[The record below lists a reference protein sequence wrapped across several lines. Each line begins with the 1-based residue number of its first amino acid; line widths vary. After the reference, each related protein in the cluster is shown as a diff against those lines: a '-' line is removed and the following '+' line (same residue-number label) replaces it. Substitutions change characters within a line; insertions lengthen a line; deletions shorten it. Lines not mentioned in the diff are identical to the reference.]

1 MKLVVIGGVA
11 AGMSAASKLKRM
23 NNEAQVVVY
32 EKGDVLSYGA
42 CGLPYFVSGEN
53 DDPEKLIAR
62 PKEHFE
68 EMGIEVHL
76 QHEVLKVIPE
86 KKQVMVRDL
95 GNNKVF
101 HEPYDKLMISTGS
114 SPIIPPLPG
123 IELENIHVLKALE
136 DGIRLKE
143 AVNQPDIKNVA
154 IVGAGYIGIEVAE
167 GIRGLGKNVKII
179 ELGERSLRTSFDQE
193 ITEIAET
200 ELRKQGIELHFG
212 EKVEGFSGTDKVE
225 SIKTDQDTYNTD
237 LVILAIGTKPSTKFL
252 EESGIHLAKNGA
264 VIIDREMR
272 TNVEDVY
279 SAGDCAEVYNR
290 VTEENTFIPLGTNAN
305 KCGRIAGANIAGSHI
320 KYIGTLG
327 SAAIKVF
334 DLELARTGMSE
345 IDAENLKI
353 DYATVFVKGTNHPG
367 YYPNQS
373 PIWIKLIYEKRT
385 RRILGAQAVG
395 PQGVVLRIDVFAV
408 AIHNNMTT
416 DELGMTD
423 LCYAPP
429 FAGVWDAI
437 HIASN
442 AAK

>member
-1 MKLVVIGGVA
+1 MKLIVIGGVA
-11 AGMSAASKLKRM
+11 AGMSAASKLKRI
-23 NNEAQVVVY
+23 NQDAEVVVY
-32 EKGDVLSYGA
+32 EKGNVLSYGA

-53 DDPEKLIAR
+53 DDLEKLIAR

-68 EMGIEVHL
+68 DMGIEVHL
-76 QHEVLKVIPE
+76 RHEVIKVITE
-86 KKQVMVRDL
+86 KKQVMVREL

-101 HEPYDKLMISTGS
+101 YESYDKLMISTGS
-114 SPIIPPLPG
+114 MSIIPPLPG
-123 IELENIHVLKALE
+123 VDLENIHVLKTLE

-143 AVNQPDIKNVA
+143 LVNQPQIKNVV
-154 IVGAGYIGIEVAE
+154 IVGAGYIGVEVAE
-167 GIRGLGKNVKII
+167 GIRGLGKNVKVI
-179 ELGERSLRTSFDQE
+179 ELGDRSLRTFDKE
-193 ITEIAET
+193 ITDIAEI
-200 ELRKQGIELHFG
+200 ELRNQGVELHFG
-212 EKVEGFSGTDKVE
+212 EKVEGFIGSNKVEAVQTDKN
-225 SIKTDQDTYNTD
+225 TYETD
-237 LVILAIGTKPSTKFL
+237 LVLLSIGTKPATKFL
-252 EESGIHLAKNGA
+252 EDSGIHLAKNGA
-264 VIIDREMR
+264 VIVDREMR
-272 TNVEDVY
+272 TNVENVY

-290 VTEENTFIPLGTNAN
+290 ITEENTFIPLGTNAN
-305 KCGRIAGANIAGSHI
+305 KCGRIAGANIAGNHI
-320 KYIGTLG
+320 KYVGTLG

-334 DLELARTGMSE
+334 DLEMARTGLSE
-345 IDAENLKI
+345 IEAQNLAI
-353 DYATVFVKGTNHPG
+353 DYATVFVKATNHPG
-367 YYPNQS
+367 YYPNQT

-416 DELGMTD
+416 DQLGMTD